1 MSRCHVCTEV
11 SNTTA
16 MYKSHVR
23 VYLIYVWMW
32 RLQNRAL
39 INIILF
45 KSPSCFLP
53 HCRYLDTVHS
63 IRRTNIQCKTVDK
76 GYMNYSQAHNSI
88 ARRVKGWNPIVSS
101 QILANVYSILVARK
115 RHFNQIFR
123 IDIYIYS
130 HSEPFVLFIAT
141 ENVVVNHRSQLS
153 VCVASLLVPGLP
165 HKKWNNILSQNV

>member
-53 HCRYLDTVHS
+53 HCRYLDTVQS
-63 IRRTNIQCKTVDK
+63 IRRTNIQCKTVDE

-88 ARRVKGWNPIVSS
+88 ARRVKGWKPIVSS
-101 QILANVYSILVARK
+101 RILENVYSILVARK
-115 RHFNQIFR
+115 RHFNQIYRVYTF
-123 IDIYIYS
+123 IHLPNYLYYLLPQKMLLLITAPNYLFVSPAFLFLLS
-130 HSEPFVLFIAT
+130 HTRNEIIF
-141 ENVVVNHRSQLS
+141 
-153 VCVASLLVPGLP
+153 
-165 HKKWNNILSQNV
+165 